1 MKFHT
6 VKVEDRE
13 QVGGYTVLRYQ
24 WDGEIEPGQFVMA
37 RAGSFP
43 YTLDPFLARPLSFYD
58 HDGETA
64 SLLFEVRGRGTALLD
79 RARQMEVTAPLGQG
93 FRIEKTAA
101 PPCSAAVS
109 ASPR

>member
-79 RARQMEVTAPLGQG
+79 RPSRWRLRPRSARASESKVTD
-93 FRIEKTAA
+93 T
-101 PPCSAAVS
+101 PPCSAA
-109 ASPR
+109 A